1 MSEKNKYLKDQ
12 FERGKQLGEDKSI
25 SAGDA
30 VRQIM
35 GEARAEFQ
43 AASIYTKMRSER
55 KQNVAK
61 RLQETRKKCGLT
73 QQELAAKIGISEGQ
87 LSQKLAGR
95 YAFKQSEMIAICRV
109 LALDLSAIPEIFF
122 CPKS

>member
-43 AASIYTKMRSER
+43 AAASYF
-55 KQNVAK
+55 
-61 RLQETRKKCGLT
+61 TRGY
-73 QQELAAKIGISEGQ
+73 S
-87 LSQKLAGR
+87 S
-95 YAFKQSEMIAICRV
+95 V
-109 LALDLSAIPEIFF
+109 LHVR
-122 CPKS
+122 

>member
-1 MSEKNKYLKDQ
+1 MSETGKHLKEQ
-12 FERGKQLGEDKSI
+12 FDRGKQLGEDKSI

-43 AASIYTKMRSER
+43 AASNYTKMRNER

-61 RLQETRKKCGLT
+61 RLQSGYEIGKNEPNVEALVRFADLYGVSMDYLT
-73 QQELAAKIGISEGQ
+73 
-87 LSQKLAGR
+87 
-95 YAFKQSEMIAICRV
+95 CRT
-109 LALDLSAIPEIFF
+109 DE
-122 CPKS
+122 

>member
-1 MSEKNKYLKDQ
+1 MSETGKHLKEQ
-12 FERGKQLGEDKSI
+12 FDRGKQLDEDKSI

-43 AASIYTKMRSER
+43 AASNYTKMRNER

-73 QQELAAKIGISEGQ
+73 QQEAAKRTGINVVTLSGYEIGKNEPNVEALVRFADLYGVSMDY
-87 LSQKLAGR
+87 LT
-95 YAFKQSEMIAICRV
+95 CRT
-109 LALDLSAIPEIFF
+109 DE
-122 CPKS
+122 

>member
-73 QQELAAKIGISEGQ
+73 QQEAAKRTGINVVTLSGYEIGKNEQ
-87 LSQKLAGR
+87 NVEAWVRLADLYGVR
-95 YAFKQSEMIAICRV
+95 MDYLTCRT
-109 LALDLSAIPEIFF
+109 EE
-122 CPKS
+122 

>member
-1 MSEKNKYLKDQ
+1 MSNTGKHLKDQ
-12 FERGKQLGEDKSI
+12 FDRGKQLGEDKSI

-43 AASIYTKMRSER
+43 SASNYTKMRNER

-61 RLQETRKKCGLT
+61 RLQETRKKCGLSMDYLT
-73 QQELAAKIGISEGQ
+73 
-87 LSQKLAGR
+87 
-95 YAFKQSEMIAICRV
+95 CRT
-109 LALDLSAIPEIFF
+109 EE
-122 CPKS
+122 